1 MHGILLIDKPKGL
14 TSFDV
19 VRRVKRIFSTRKVGH
34 AGTLDPLATGVLI
47 IAVGD
52 ATKILQFLLV
62 DDKGYR
68 ATLKLGE
75 TTDTFD
81 AMGRELLKKPVP
93 PLDIDAVD
101 RYCSAFRGPIK
112 QQPPMYS
119 ALKRDGVPLY
129 KLARQGLEVER
140 ENRSI
145 IIERLSVIALDTP
158 FVTIEVDCS
167 KGTYIRSLVHDLG
180 TAIGCGAHLTELR
193 RLRSGRFTI
202 DQCHSLDDLKQLD
215 SPADVLLSY
224 SEALADFPAVELDGP
239 ALKALTFGI
248 PPQEAQCRLQ
258 QPLIDGERVRLID
271 QEKRLLAVADYQPFR
286 PTEKRGDFRLIRVFQ
301 DQFVGD

>member
-14 TSFDV
+14 TSYDV
-19 VRRVKRIFSTRKVGH
+19 VRQVKRIFSTRKVGH
-34 AGTLDPLATGVLI
+34 AGTLDPMATGVLI
-47 IAVGD
+47 VAVGD

-62 DDKGYR
+62 DDKSYR
-68 ATLKLGE
+68 AILKLGE
-75 TTDTFD
+75 TTDTYD
-81 AMGRELLKKPVP
+81 AQGRELIKKPVP
-93 PLDIDAVD
+93 PLTIDSID
-101 RYCSAFRGPIK
+101 RFCSAFRGPIE

-145 IIERLSVIALDTP
+145 TIERLTVVAVASP

-167 KGTYIRSLVHDLG
+167 KGTYIRSLAHDLG
-180 TAIGCGAHLTELR
+180 TAIGCGAHLTELC

-202 DQCHSLDDLKQLD
+202 DQCRRLDDLKQLD
-215 SPADVLLSY
+215 RPADALLSY
-224 SEALADFPAVELDGP
+224 SDALADFPAVELDEP
-239 ALKALTFGI
+239 ALVSLTFGI

-258 QPLIDGERVRLID
+258 QPLTDGERVRLLD
-271 QEKRLLAVADYQPFR
+271 QEHRLVAVADYQPLR
-286 PTEKRGDFRLIRVFQ
+286 PTEKRGDFRLIRVF
-301 DQFVGD
+301 

>member
-1 MHGILLIDKPKGL
+1 VHGILLIDKPKGL
-14 TSFDV
+14 TSYDV
-19 VRRVKRIFSTRKVGH
+19 VRQVKRIFSVRKVGH

-47 IAVGD
+47 VALGD

-81 AMGRELLKKPVP
+81 ALGRELIKKPVP
-93 PLDIDAVD
+93 PLDIDSID
-101 RYCSAFRGPIK
+101 RFCSAFRGTIE

-140 ENRSI
+140 ESRSVTI
-145 IIERLSVIALDTP
+145 TRLAVIAVYSP

-180 TAIGCGAHLTELR
+180 ISIGCGAHLTELC

-202 DQCHSLDDLKQLD
+202 DQCHRLDDLKQLD
-215 SPADVLLSY
+215 SPADALLSY
-224 SEALADFPAVELDGP
+224 SEALADFPAVELDEP

-248 PPQEAQCRLQ
+248 PPQEVQCRLQ
-258 QPLIDGERVRLID
+258 QPLTDGERVRLID
-271 QEKRLLAVADYQPFR
+271 QKDRLVAVADYQPFR
-286 PTEKRGDFRLIRVFQ
+286 HSEKRGDFRLIRVFQ

>member
-1 MHGILLIDKPKGL
+1 VHGILLIDKPEGL
-14 TSFDV
+14 TSYDV
-19 VRRVKRIFSTRKVGH
+19 VRQVKRIFSTRKVGH

-47 IAVGD
+47 VAVGE

-81 AMGRELLKKPVP
+81 ARGRVLTEKPVP
-93 PLDIDAVD
+93 PLDIDAID
-101 RYCSAFRGPIK
+101 RICTAFRGKIE

-129 KLARQGLEVER
+129 KLARQGIEVER
-140 ENRSI
+140 KSRSI
-145 IIERLSVIALDTP
+145 TIERLAVVAVDFP

-180 TAIGCGAHLTELR
+180 IAIGCGAHLTALR
-193 RLRSGRFTI
+193 RLRSGRFSI
-202 DQCHSLDDLKQLD
+202 DQCYRLDDLKQSD
-215 SPADVLLSY
+215 CPADALLSY
-224 SEALADFPAVELDGP
+224 SESLADFPAVELDEP
-239 ALKALTFGI
+239 ALKALTFGV
-248 PPQEAQCRLQ
+248 PPQESQCLLKK
-258 QPLIDGERVRLID
+258 PLADGERVRLVD
-271 QEKRLLAVADYQPFR
+271 QENRLVAVADYQPLR
-286 PTEKRGDFRLIRVFQ
+286 PTEKRGDFHLIRVFQ
-301 DQFVGD
+301 NQFVGD

>member
-14 TSFDV
+14 TSYDV
-19 VRRVKRIFSTRKVGH
+19 IRQVKRIFSTRKVGH
-34 AGTLDPLATGVLI
+34 AGTLDPMASGVLI
-47 IAVGD
+47 VALGD

-62 DDKGYR
+62 DDKSYR

-75 TTDTFD
+75 TTDTYD
-81 AMGRELLKKPVP
+81 ALGRELTKKPVP
-93 PLDIDAVD
+93 AIDIDSVD
-101 RYCSAFRGPIK
+101 RFCSGFRGTIE

-140 ENRSI
+140 ESRTI
-145 IIERLSVIALDTP
+145 TIERLTVVAVDSP

-180 TAIGCGAHLTELR
+180 IAIGCGAHLTELC

-202 DQCHSLDDLKQLD
+202 DQCCRLEDLKQSD
-215 SPADVLLSY
+215 HPADVLLSY
-224 SEALADFPAVELDGP
+224 SEALMDFPAVKLDGP
-239 ALKALTFGI
+239 AFKALTFGI
-248 PPQEAQCRLQ
+248 PPQEAQCHLQ
-258 QPLIDGERVRLID
+258 QPLTDGARVRLID
-271 QEKRLLAVADYQPFR
+271 QENRLVAVADYQPSR
-286 PTEKRGDFRLIRVFQ
+286 AIEKRGDFRLIRVFQ